1 MPSNQGPRTPRLSR
15 HFDHQAAEP
24 AWIAQWGNTP
34 FHHPQDQFP
43 LHRASGEPWFL
54 PMPPPNIT
62 GQLHLGHALFLT
74 IQDIATR
81 HRLQRGDDAC
91 WIPGTDHAGLAT
103 HEKLTAY
110 LISQGL
116 DPTDPG
122 LYDQQAR
129 AWKERFHARITTQ
142 MRAMG
147 IACDWTK
154 ERFTLDAS
162 YQDSMRHAFSQ
173 LAHRA
178 QLHRRDGQWYL
189 DMREAAR
196 ALLEAIDQ
204 GEIRITPAT
213 ATGRLRHFLENIEP
227 WCISRQIRWGWRLP
241 LLHDGQGSWQLDD
254 HPDRPAPPG
263 WIREQDTADTW
274 LLSSLWP
281 LALLGWPHDQEA
293 MARYFPAAWM
303 ETGED
308 ILFFWCARMLMTGWL
323 LTGQWAFR
331 DIWLQGLIRD
341 KHGRKMSKSLDNG
354 IDPLELTDK
363 HGTDALR
370 WMLATRAE
378 PGLDMRFNPADLSAE
393 AKFINKLWQAAR
405 FFDLCPPLATGDWS
419 DHEDELA
426 LDALTDTW
434 DQGLLGCRFA
444 ATARALQSHFR
455 DDFCSGWIERNKEA
469 CQAGDPATL
478 SLGLRLLQRYLAL
491 LHPFLPFITSEIDAQ
506 LGPGRWD

>member
-1 MPSNQGPRTPRLSR
+1 
-15 HFDHQAAEP
+15 
-24 AWIAQWGNTP
+24 
-34 FHHPQDQFP
+34 
-43 LHRASGEPWFL
+43 
-54 PMPPPNIT
+54 MPPPNIT

-110 LISQGL
+110 LIQQGS
-116 DPTDPG
+116 DPTDSA
-122 LYDQQAR
+122 LYDQQAW

-147 IACDWTK
+147 IACDWTR
-154 ERFTLDAS
+154 ERFTLDTS
-162 YQDSMRHAFSQ
+162 YQDTMQHAFAQ
-173 LAHRA
+173 LATRA
-178 QLHRRDGQWYL
+178 KLYRQDGQWYL

-196 ALLEAIDQ
+196 ALLGALDQ

-213 ATGRLRHFLENIEP
+213 ATGRLRHFLEHIEP

-254 HPDRPAPPG
+254 HPDRPAPTG

-341 KHGRKMSKSLDNG
+341 KHGCKMSKSLDNAMALIRSNSRTSMVPTPCAG
-354 IDPLELTDK
+354 CWPPAPNLAWICGSAQPTCLPMPSSSTSFGRWLVSLTSARRLRLEIGLT
-363 HGTDALR
+363 TRMSLR
-370 WMLATRAE
+370 WMR
-378 PGLDMRFNPADLSAE
+378 
-393 AKFINKLWQAAR
+393 
-405 FFDLCPPLATGDWS
+405 
-419 DHEDELA
+419 
-426 LDALTDTW
+426 
-434 DQGLLGCRFA
+434 
-444 ATARALQSHFR
+444 
-455 DDFCSGWIERNKEA
+455 
-469 CQAGDPATL
+469 
-478 SLGLRLLQRYLAL
+478 
-491 LHPFLPFITSEIDAQ
+491 
-506 LGPGRWD
+506 